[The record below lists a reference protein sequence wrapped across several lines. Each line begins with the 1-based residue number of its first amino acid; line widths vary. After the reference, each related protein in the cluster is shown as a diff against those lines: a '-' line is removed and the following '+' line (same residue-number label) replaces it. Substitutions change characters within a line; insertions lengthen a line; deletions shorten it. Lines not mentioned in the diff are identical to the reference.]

1 MSKTRVPVTL
11 NMLIGDFWLIVHLY
25 KVHTVSIFSSTV
37 PARMLRGRIF
47 HEMQEIHFKGDS
59 SVHTILAQ
67 KDVVT

>member
-1 MSKTRVPVTL
+1 M
-11 NMLIGDFWLIVHLY
+11 
-25 KVHTVSIFSSTV
+25 HTVSIFSSTV

-67 KDVVT
+67 KDVVTEPNKHEEP